1 MKKEYRKP
9 EMAVY
14 EIHHQQ
20 LLDSAFGVARAA
32 PGANSEDIY

>member
-1 MKKEYRKP
+1 MNKEYLKP

-20 LLDSAFGVARAA
+20 LLDSSIDLYSSGPAD
-32 PGANSEDIY
+32 NNEDSY

>member
-14 EIHHQQ
+14 EIHNQQ
-20 LLDSAFGVARAA
+20 LLDSSLSMSRTA
-32 PGANSEDIY
+32 PGDNNEDIY

>member
-20 LLDSAFGVARAA
+20 LLDTSLSMSDKG
-32 PGANSEDIY
+32 PDDNNDDIY